1 MKDMKKRPYIKPV
14 VEVVVVSSQMLASSP
29 PTGGGN
35 GVIGG
40 GGNGSANGDGTDQ
53 LSNKRRGTWGN
64 LWE

>member
-1 MKDMKKRPYIKPV
+1 MKTMKKRPYIKPI

-29 PTGGGN
+29 PSGSGN

-40 GGNGSANGDGTDQ
+40 GDGQANGDGTDQ